1 MSGPDPSSII
11 REFRER
17 PESYRQAS
25 EKEGE
30 VWGETFSNAQKKILF
45 DEDRQAAD
53 RLRPTRGLGLR
64 AVLRERNL
72 TFESGLSLACGAG
85 RAERE
90 FLRQGICKRFQG
102 IDISD
107 RAIEEARRLAAD
119 LPLTYEVAD
128 LNHVTLA
135 ENSYDLVTTSSCLH
149 HVLELE
155 HLAEQIWRS
164 LRPGGYLWI
173 HDYVGETQFQYSDR
187 RLAVVNRLL
196 AALPER
202 YRRQRLRGGQV
213 MDTFNRPVPGKLV
226 SPFEAIRSAE
236 IMPVFTRWFDIEFR
250 NEQNSF
256 MALMCGTGTRANYT
270 ETEDGPALFELLM
283 AFDALLIEN
292 GVLGPHTGLYL
303 MRRREFP
310 ET

>member
-135 ENSYDLVTTSSCLH
+135 QNSYDLVTTSSCLH

-187 RLAVVNRLL
+187 RLAVSIDYW
-196 AALPER
+196 PHC
-202 YRRQRLRGGQV
+202 
-213 MDTFNRPVPGKLV
+213 
-226 SPFEAIRSAE
+226 RSA
-236 IMPVFTRWFDIEFR
+236 IADSGSAVAKSWTR
-250 NEQNSF
+250 S
-256 MALMCGTGTRANYT
+256 
-270 ETEDGPALFELLM
+270 
-283 AFDALLIEN
+283 
-292 GVLGPHTGLYL
+292 TGLFPVSSFRHS
-303 MRRREFP
+303 RRSGQPRSCQCSHAGSISSFA
-310 ET
+310 TNRTLSWR